1 MTVSMQQENHQ
12 VLLHIADTGCG
23 ISEEYRES
31 IFQPFFRVDKSRSR
45 QMGGVG
51 LGLALVKEIAV
62 LHGGSVC
69 VESSSE
75 EGTTFAVR
83 LPLPKEKME

>member
-1 MTVSMQQENHQ
+1 
-12 VLLHIADTGCG
+12 
-23 ISEEYRES
+23 
-31 IFQPFFRVDKSRSR
+31 QPFFRVDKSRSR

-62 LHGGSVC
+62 LHGGNVC

-75 EGTTFAVR
+75 KGTTFAVR
-83 LPLPKEKME
+83 LPLIGKVE